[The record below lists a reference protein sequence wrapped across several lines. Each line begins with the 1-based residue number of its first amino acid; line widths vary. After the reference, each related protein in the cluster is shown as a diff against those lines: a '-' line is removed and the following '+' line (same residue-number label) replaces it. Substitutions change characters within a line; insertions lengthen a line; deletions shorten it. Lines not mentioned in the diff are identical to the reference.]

1 MIVENVKIHNRYSL
15 EIKLGFTARKKIK
28 VSEFAVNTWIFVP
41 NSLDV
46 NPSTYEKI
54 DFYRDLK
61 SNIRLITPV
70 FLMRDITGK
79 ETSPLSMLETAFL
92 KVSSSPTR
100 SRITHYE
107 HHIKM
112 FLSIVKSSLR
122 DETAHISK
130 NMDFSDKIFLVNE
143 YIENVNRILNGY
155 RELFRIINVPTVNTT
170 TMNYYRFGD
179 EFLSNITEQHTFKI
193 IGSLQTEQNEA
204 FDPSIANLFSLITN
218 EIQYRKE
225 KGFLTIVKDA
235 PDNTREVVH
244 RLNLLKKYAENVL
257 FLSTRKKR
265 DGLIQEQFFLS
276 LAAGISM
283 IFATTI
289 AFSFQ
294 LKYGNFTMP
303 FFVALVVSY
312 MLKDRIKELSR
323 FYFAAKLGRR
333 YFDHKTKMS
342 LNNNEIGWSKEA
354 MDYISESKVP
364 PEVLRFRDRSAI
376 LEADNR
382 NDDEKIILYR
392 KLIQLNR
399 LNLDKVS
406 EYFSTGIND
415 IIRFNVSNF
424 MNKMDNPEVPL
435 FHLDNRNSYSV
446 INGEKIYF
454 LNLIMQF
461 KNEDLVF
468 YRRYRLVVNR
478 EGIKYIETFNLD

>member
-15 EIKLGFTARKKIK
+15 EIKLGFTARKKKK
-28 VSEFAVNTWIFVP
+28 VSEFAVNAWIFMP

-46 NPSTYEKI
+46 NPATYEKT

-70 FLMRDITGK
+70 YLMRDISESIG
-79 ETSPLSMLETAFL
+79 SPLHLLETAFRN
-92 KVSSSPTR
+92 VSSSPTR
-100 SRITHYE
+100 SSITRYE

-112 FLSIVKSSLR
+112 FLSIMKSSLR
-122 DETAHISK
+122 DETAHIAK
-130 NMDFSDKIFLVNE
+130 NMVTGDKVFLVKE
-143 YIENVNRILNGY
+143 YTLNTIAILKGY
-155 RELFRIINVPTVNTT
+155 RDLYRIINVPTISATL
-170 TMNYYRFGD
+170 MNYYRFGD
-179 EFLSNITEQHTFKI
+179 EFLSNIVEQHTFDI
-193 IGSLQTEQNEA
+193 ISALQSEQNATFE
-204 FDPSIANLFSLITN
+204 SEINELFTLISN
-218 EIQYRKE
+218 EINYRKE
-225 KGFLTIVKDA
+225 KGFLIIEKNA
-235 PDNTREVVH
+235 IDNNREIVH

-283 IFATTI
+283 IFATAI

-294 LKYGNFTMP
+294 QKYGNLTMP

-312 MLKDRIKELSR
+312 VLKDRIKELSR
-323 FYFAAKLGRR
+323 HYFASKLGRR

-342 LNNNEIGWSKEA
+342 LNNNDIGWSKEA
-354 MDYISESKVP
+354 MDFISESKVP
-364 PEVLRFRDRSAI
+364 AEVLRFRNRSAI

-392 KLIQLNR
+392 KLIRINR
-399 LNLDKVS
+399 INLDKVS
-406 EYFSTGIND
+406 DYYSSGIND
-415 IIRFNVSNF
+415 IIRFNVSGF

-435 FHLDNRNSYSV
+435 YHLDEKNSFSI

-454 LNLIMQF
+454 MNLVIQF
-461 KNEDLVF
+461 KNEDQIF

-478 EGIKYIETFNLD
+478 EGIKYVETFNLD